1 MPLVQTQEIRHYA
14 IKESR
19 FLKEIHPD
27 TLCPVPGLPKFQT
40 YMNTNTF
47 ICEFLSSF

>member
-27 TLCPVPGLPKFQT
+27 TLYPVPGLPKFQT

-47 ICEFLSSF
+47 ICEFLSLF